1 MIALMVEHKPTPEK
15 KRSRQQR
22 RTGVTRQKLLDA
34 ARTVFSEK
42 GLDLT
47 TIDDIT
53 ERADVGKGTFYY
65 HFSTK
70 EGLIKELIKS
80 MLTGMLALI
89 NERCADK
96 KELPEVL
103 DSMIGAHIEF
113 FSARWEDFVL
123 YYQGRADL
131 TLQQGYEGIETPFI
145 IYLEG
150 VEALIDNVIKRK
162 LSSITLRRIGCA
174 VAGFV
179 SGYYAFAAIASEGE
193 DVDKA
198 LQSLRGAL
206 VAGLVR
212 FINEAMPNDGLGDKE
227 RVVF

>member
-1 MIALMVEHKPTPEK
+1 MTAIMAEKKPPVEK
-15 KRSRQQR
+15 KRTRQQR
-22 RTGVTRQKLLDA
+22 RTGVTRRKLLDA
-34 ARTVFSEK
+34 ARTVFAEK

-70 EGLIKELIKS
+70 DGLIKELIK
-80 MLTGMLALI
+80 GMLSELVALI
-89 NERCADK
+89 SARCTDK
-96 KELPEVL
+96 TELSAVL
-103 DSMIGAHIEF
+103 NSMIGAHIEF

-131 TLQQGYEGIETPFI
+131 TLQQGYEGIETPFLS
-145 IYLEG
+145 YLEG
-150 VEALIDNVIKRK
+150 VEALIDNVIKRR

-198 LQSLRGAL
+198 LRSLRGAL

-212 FINEAMPNDGLGDKE
+212 FINEAMPEDGLGDKE
-227 RVVF
+227 RVVV